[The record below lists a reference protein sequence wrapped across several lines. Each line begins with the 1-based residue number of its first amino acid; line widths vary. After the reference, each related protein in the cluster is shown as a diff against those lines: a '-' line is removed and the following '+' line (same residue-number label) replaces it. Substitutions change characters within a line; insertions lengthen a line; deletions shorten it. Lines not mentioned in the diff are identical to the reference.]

1 MIKNSLIILG
11 LLLMSSVAVAKSYYI
26 KDTLYVSMRAGPGN
40 EYPVVKYLKT
50 GDVLEFIEFSEDKQ
64 YIKLRTHDGVEGW
77 LSEKY
82 LTDTPV
88 AMLQLTKMENR
99 VTRLSSENTAMK
111 TELKELRSKYSEMDT
126 EARRLSKENE
136 RLRKENERMQEIS
149 SNPIAVANQNDELR
163 NKNVALEKELSMKGQ
178 ELQVLQ
184 DRSDRE
190 WFIIGA
196 GVLAGGVVMGLL
208 LPSFRRKG
216 GKGNW
221 SSL

>member
-1 MIKNSLIILG
+1 MIRNSLFIIALV
-11 LLLMSSVAVAKSYYI
+11 LVSTLAHAKNYYI
-26 KDTLYVSMRAGPGN
+26 KDTLYVSMREGPGN
-40 EYPVVKYLKT
+40 EYPVVKILKT
-50 GDVLEFIEFSEDKQ
+50 GDVLTFVEFSDDKQ
-64 YIKLRTHDGVEGW
+64 YIKVRTHEGVEGW

-82 LTDTPV
+82 LTDSPV

-99 VTRLSSENTAMK
+99 VNRLSKENTAMK
-111 TELKELRSKYSEMDT
+111 TELTELRTKFAELDT

-136 RLRKENERMQEIS
+136 RLREENERMSEIS
-149 SNPIAVANQNDELR
+149 SNPIAVANKNDELR
-163 NKNVALEKELSMKGQ
+163 NKNVALEKELSMKSQ

-196 GVLAGGVVMGLL
+196 GVLAGGVALGLL
-208 LPSFRRKG
+208 MPSFRRKG
-216 GKGNW
+216 KKDNW